1 MWERLSTNAVPS
13 ASDSV
18 TDLPHARRR
27 RARTRRLTS
36 GRGATGAHSWA
47 TTTMH
52 EFAHHIAGLVA
63 IGVSIL
69 ATPLAVLL
77 MDRISRRR
85 FIYRDAVCGNP
96 HGQQNTAETTSRV
109 GDRASMRTGP
119 AGAAGPSSSETEMT
133 AATHHSP
140 GANPAGGSRS
150 VQDLDSTDS
159 KPASGR
165 STEQV
170 SDSTEERP
178 ERLGSILSS
187 TSSSTK
193 PVNRFRLKAQTV
205 SPRGSGQSEGPED
218 EAGTEAQV
226 VSAEIRAPNSASKRI
241 HVGLDVS
248 VSAAQPVGTGGG
260 TQAVSPRGGGA
271 HSESPRLPSGEAS
284 AGEAASEAQVAA
296 ASAETDPSLSRAPPT
311 SAPKR
316 FHVGVASAVQPVGTG
331 GRATLPPL
339 SPPVT
344 RAVGSL
350 SAGGPAIAVVI

>member
-1 MWERLSTNAVPS
+1 MWERLSQTPFRALPT
-13 ASDSV
+13 V
-18 TDLPHARRR
+18 TDLPHAHRR

-96 HGQQNTAETTSRV
+96 HGQQNTAETTSSV

-140 GANPAGGSRS
+140 GANPAGDSRS

-193 PVNRFRLKAQTV
+193 PVNRFRLMAQTV
-205 SPRGSGQSEGPED
+205 TPRGSAQSDPED
-218 EAGTEAQV
+218 GVVTEAQV

-260 TQAVSPRGGGA
+260 TPAVSPRGGGA

>member
-1 MWERLSTNAVPS
+1 MGININRNFRNLSSKTCSKSKTVACVRHAPTHPPS
-13 ASDSV
+13 SA
-18 TDLPHARRR
+18 A
-27 RARTRRLTS
+27 TR
-36 GRGATGAHSWA
+36 
-47 TTTMH
+47 MH

-63 IGVSIL
+63 IGISIL

-85 FIYRDAVCGNP
+85 FIYRDAECENP
-96 HGQQNTAETTSRV
+96 HGQQNTTETTSRV
-109 GDRASMRTGP
+109 GDPGSMRTGP
-119 AGAAGPSSSETEMT
+119 AGAAGPFSSETEMT
-133 AATHHSP
+133 AATDHSP
-140 GANPAGGSRS
+140 GSNPAGGSRS
-150 VQDLDSTDS
+150 VQDLDSTES
-159 KPASGR
+159 KPSSGR
-165 STEQV
+165 TTEQV
-170 SDSTEERP
+170 SDSTAERP

-193 PVNRFRLKAQTV
+193 PVNRFRLMAQTV
-205 SPRGSGQSEGPED
+205 TPRGSAQSDPED
-218 EAGTEAQV
+218 GVVTEAQV

-260 TQAVSPRGGGA
+260 TQAVSPRGGDA
-271 HSESPRLPSGEAS
+271 HSESPGLPSGEAS
-284 AGEAASEAQVAA
+284 AGESASEAQVAA
-296 ASAETDPSLSRAPPT
+296 ASAETDPSLSGAPN

-316 FHVGVASAVQPVGTG
+316 FHVGVASTVQPTGTG
-331 GRATLPPL
+331 GRTTLPPL

>member
-1 MWERLSTNAVPS
+1 M
-13 ASDSV
+13 
-18 TDLPHARRR
+18 
-27 RARTRRLTS
+27 RARALHTA

-63 IGVSIL
+63 IGISIL

-85 FIYRDAVCGNP
+85 FIYRDDAVCGNP

-119 AGAAGPSSSETEMT
+119 AGAAGPASSETEMT
-133 AATHHSP
+133 AATDHSLV
-140 GANPAGGSRS
+140 ANPAGGSRS
-150 VQDLDSTDS
+150 VQDLDSTD
-159 KPASGR
+159 R

-218 EAGTEAQV
+218 EVGTEAQV

-260 TQAVSPRGGGA
+260 TQAVSPRGGDA
-271 HSESPRLPSGEAS
+271 HSESPGLPSGEAP
-284 AGEAASEAQVAA
+284 AGESASEAQVAA
-296 ASAETDPSLSRAPPT
+296 ASAETDPSLSRAPN

-316 FHVGVASAVQPVGTG
+316 FHVGVASTVRPTGTG
-331 GRATLPPL
+331 GRTTLPPL

>member
-1 MWERLSTNAVPS
+1 MWERLSQTPFRALPT
-13 ASDSV
+13 V
-18 TDLPHARRR
+18 TDLPHAHRR

-140 GANPAGGSRS
+140 GANPAGDSRS

-260 TQAVSPRGGGA
+260 TQAVSPRGGDA
-271 HSESPRLPSGEAS
+271 HSESPGLPSGEAS
-284 AGEAASEAQVAA
+284 AGESASEAQVAA
-296 ASAETDPSLSRAPPT
+296 ASAETDPSLSGAPN

-316 FHVGVASAVQPVGTG
+316 FHVGVASTVQPTGTG
-331 GRATLPPL
+331 GRTTLPPL